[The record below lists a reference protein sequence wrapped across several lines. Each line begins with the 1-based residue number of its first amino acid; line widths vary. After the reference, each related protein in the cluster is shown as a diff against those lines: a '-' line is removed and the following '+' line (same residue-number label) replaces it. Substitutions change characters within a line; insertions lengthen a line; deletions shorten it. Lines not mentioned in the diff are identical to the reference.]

1 MPKPVLPLDCICHKC
16 GVKLNKK
23 ELDSFSVGYSAGTA
37 VRKWRRH
44 HANCTHK
51 QSTSVNKGDFAK
63 MLSLLTPDEHQSVL
77 TSVSNFAAAK
87 KVIAAAN
94 AKAAA

>member
-16 GVKLNKK
+16 GVPLNK
-23 ELDSFSVGYSAGTA
+23 EERASFSVSCDTSA
-37 VRKWRRH
+37 RLKWRRC

-51 QSTSVNKGDFAK
+51 QSSSVSKDDFAK
-63 MLSLLTPDEHQSVL
+63 MLSILTPEERQSVL

-87 KVIAAAN
+87 KVIWRQRAAQSAV
-94 AKAAA
+94 